1 MRRRCLC
8 NLTHGFFS
16 SSSFENFIARDVRTK
31 KKQRKTDK
39 NTPKTFYVFYYT
51 GKIFLVFICFFMF
64 LPVFSSSARFV
75 RFHTKT
81 SRASGCWGNDDAR
94 LCVVMSDFFLQL
106 VLDDLTTVGRKLN
119 VYSAIWYEVA
129 LSFFLAC
136 EEFLALHALLCRN
149 IKYFECVSRN
159 LDP

>member
-1 MRRRCLC
+1 MVI
-8 NLTHGFFS
+8 LTHGFFNPLIT
-16 SSSFENFIARDVRTK
+16 EIIARDVRTK
-31 KKQRKTDK
+31 KKQRKTEK
-39 NTPKTFYVFYYT
+39 NTKKHFMFFTTQEKYFVF
-51 GKIFLVFICFFMF
+51 FCFFMF

-94 LCVVMSDFFLQL
+94 LCVVMSDSFLQL
-106 VLDDLTTVGRKLN
+106 VLDDLTTVGRKFY
-119 VYSAIWYEVA
+119 VDSAVWNKVA
-129 LSFFLAC
+129 LSLFLAC